1 MYYFPKGN
9 LHIRDLK
16 DKVEKYKQLTS
27 NEFDLRTKV
36 QIYED
41 LRKKNNKVSLVLSPK
56 SLIDKN
62 SNLDFLILS
71 GISNIKTISCNEN
84 GYYQIYQSD
93 RYGFNNPDEE
103 WKNEK
108 VKYLLLG
115 DSFVQGSCVNRP
127 NDIASSLRNLTKKTS
142 INLGYSGN
150 GPLFQLA
157 TLREYM
163 PKNVENIIWFYYEE
177 NDLIDLSKEMKN
189 SILLKYLNNNKFSQN
204 LKENQNKIDKYL
216 ASNINKNLDTINSE
230 EEYWKKYYSKKK
242 VFLRFIRLDN
252 FKNFIK
258 FLKKN
263 KTVDNKDDMIKN
275 LEKILLSAKET
286 AGLNNSNLYFV
297 YLSGYHRYS
306 SFLSNQYEFM
316 NNYPKIISM
325 VNNLGI
331 PVIDLHADFLIR
343 EKYPLEYFPFSK
355 YGHYNIKGYKKISEI
370 IYELIK

>member
-1 MYYFPKGN
+1 MRFLRVYLTIIFFSIIFFLYLSELFLMYYFPKGN

-127 NDIASSLRNLTKKTS
+127 NDIASSLRNLTKKTDRKS
-142 INLGYSGN
+142 
-150 GPLFQLA
+150 
-157 TLREYM
+157 
-163 PKNVENIIWFYYEE
+163 V
-177 NDLIDLSKEMKN
+177 
-189 SILLKYLNNNKFSQN
+189 
-204 LKENQNKIDKYL
+204 
-216 ASNINKNLDTINSE
+216 
-230 EEYWKKYYSKKK
+230 
-242 VFLRFIRLDN
+242 V
-252 FKNFIK
+252 
-258 FLKKN
+258 
-263 KTVDNKDDMIKN
+263 
-275 LEKILLSAKET
+275 
-286 AGLNNSNLYFV
+286 
-297 YLSGYHRYS
+297 
-306 SFLSNQYEFM
+306 
-316 NNYPKIISM
+316 
-325 VNNLGI
+325 
-331 PVIDLHADFLIR
+331 
-343 EKYPLEYFPFSK
+343 
-355 YGHYNIKGYKKISEI
+355 
-370 IYELIK
+370 